1 MAGDQG
7 GPAGLVFYPESG
19 NRLKNNTSGSETK
32 GEVSVD
38 GVKDRHGPL
47 GRDTSL
53 PARPKHTPSAVT
65 STEGPRLELG
75 AFL

>member
-1 MAGDQG
+1 MAGDQA
-7 GPAGLVFYPESG
+7 GPTGLDFYPESG
-19 NRLKNNTSGSETK
+19 NRLKNSSSGSETK

-38 GVKDRHGPL
+38 GVKDRHGPP

-65 STEGPRLELG
+65 STKGPQLELG

>member
-1 MAGDQG
+1 MSACQ
-7 GPAGLVFYPESG
+7 PAPCGLHPKSG
-19 NRLKNNTSGSETK
+19 NVLKDSGSQSEVK

-53 PARPKHTPSAVT
+53 PARPKHTPSTVT
-65 STEGPRLELG
+65 SSKGPRHTPG